1 MNLDLA
7 ALWASVRRWYATH
20 SERDRRILLGVAVA
34 VVLSVIYVAVIEP
47 VRNYRRRLA
56 EDIAEGQEQLERA
69 ARFVGALDTLRAE
82 RVELR
87 KRFEQAKTRLL
98 PGGSGTLGAAAL
110 QERAN
115 LIAAEKGITVQS
127 AQVMKEEV
135 VQPFHRVAVR
145 LTLQGDIRALAE
157 FAAAVEYQQQL
168 VVPFVEMSRRGA
180 LAGAKGPRTIQATVE
195 VAGYVLESGK
205 EGMPGEGEG
214 EPGAAGSAEGA
225 HTEPPSNDTP
235 AAPEAS

>member
-1 MNLDLA
+1 VNLDLA
-7 ALWASVRRWYATH
+7 ALWASVRRWYAAH

-34 VVLSVIYVAVIEP
+34 VMLSVIYVVVVEP

-56 EDIAEGQEQLERA
+56 EDIAEGQEQLERS

-115 LIAAEKGITVQS
+115 SIAAEKGITVQS

-145 LTLQGDIRALAE
+145 LTLQGDIKALAD
-157 FAAAVEYQQQL
+157 FASAVEYQQQL

-180 LAGAKGPRTIQATVE
+180 VAGAKGPRTIQATVE

-214 EPGAAGSAEGA
+214 EPGSAASAEGA
-225 HTEPPSNDTP
+225 HIEPPPNETP
-235 AAPEAS
+235 PTPEAS

>member
-1 MNLDLA
+1 VNLDLA
-7 ALWASVRRWYATH
+7 ALWASVRRWHAGH

-56 EDIAEGQEQLERA
+56 EDIAEGQEQLERS

-115 LIAAEKGITVQS
+115 SIAAEKGITVQS
-127 AQVMKEEV
+127 VQVMKEEV

-145 LTLQGDIRALAE
+145 LTLQGDVKALAD

-168 VVPFVEMSRRGA
+168 IIPFVEMSRRGA
-180 LAGAKGPRTIQATVE
+180 VAGAKGPRTIQATVE

-214 EPGAAGSAEGA
+214 EPGTAASAEGA
-225 HTEPPSNDTP
+225 HIEPPANEAPRT
-235 AAPEAS
+235 PEAS